1 MQKTSMEEFLQWN
14 VPPEK
19 RKIQGLQAAFMDV
32 FPVSNNDESLTI
44 EFVAYELGESRY
56 TVDEALAKDTIY
68 SAPLKA
74 TFRIL
79 QRQEG
84 GKVKQIAEQDV
95 YICDIPLMTDNA
107 TFVINGAERVV
118 VSQLHR
124 SPGVIFEEDE
134 EKKISSYGK
143 RLYFARIIPYRGAWV
158 EFEFDLNNAL
168 YVRLDKHKKLP
179 ATVLL
184 RATGLETDEQ
194 ILQVFYDIETVKVDP
209 AKADELVGRILGA
222 DVVLKASGEVL
233 FEANRELSRE
243 NIAQLQAK
251 KVPEV
256 KVLILDPAVNDVTIR
271 NTLQKDNLKSR
282 KDSINM
288 I

>member
-1 MQKTSMEEFLQWN
+1 MEKVSFSRLPSIIPLPELLDMQKSSMAEFLQIN

-44 EFVAYELGESRY
+44 EFVSYELGESRY
-56 TVDEALAKDTIY
+56 TEEEALLKDGIY

-79 QRQEG
+79 HREES

-143 RLYFARIIPYRGAWV
+143 
-158 EFEFDLNNAL
+158 
-168 YVRLDKHKKLP
+168 KS
-179 ATVLL
+179 VL
-184 RATGLETDEQ
+184 RPHD
-194 ILQVFYDIETVKVDP
+194 
-209 AKADELVGRILGA
+209 
-222 DVVLKASGEVL
+222 S
-233 FEANRELSRE
+233 LSRRMGG
-243 NIAQLQAK
+243 
-251 KVPEV
+251 
-256 KVLILDPAVNDVTIR
+256 IR
-271 NTLQKDNLKSR
+271 IRS
-282 KDSINM
+282 
-288 I
+288 

>member
-1 MQKTSMEEFLQWN
+1 TE
-14 VPPEK
+14 
-19 RKIQGLQAAFMDV
+19 
-32 FPVSNNDESLTI
+32 
-44 EFVAYELGESRY
+44 
-56 TVDEALAKDTIY
+56 DEALAKDAIY

-79 QRQEG
+79 QREEG

-143 RLYFARIIPYRGAWV
+143 SLYFARIIPYRGAWV

-179 ATVLL
+179 ASVLL
-184 RATGLETDEQ
+184 RAVGLETDDQ
-194 ILQVFYDIETVKVDP
+194 ILRVFYDSESIKVDD
-209 AKADELVGRILGA
+209 AK
-222 DVVLKASGEVL
+222 
-233 FEANRELSRE
+233 
-243 NIAQLQAK
+243 
-251 KVPEV
+251 PEP
-256 KVLILDPAVNDVTIR
+256 LR
-271 NTLQKDNLKSR
+271 SEER
-282 KDSINM
+282 R
-288 I
+288 

>member
-1 MQKTSMEEFLQWN
+1 MLPELLAMQKTSMEEFLQWN
-14 VPPEK
+14 VAPEK

-32 FPVSNNDESLTI
+32 FPISNNDESLTM
-44 EFVAYELGESRY
+44 EFVAYDLGEPRY
-56 TVDEALAKDTIY
+56 TVTEALSKDAVY

-79 QRQEG
+79 HREES

-95 YICDIPLMTDNA
+95 YICDIPLMTENA

-143 RLYFARIIPYRGAWV
+143 ALFFARIIPYRGAWV

-184 RATGLETDEQ
+184 RAMGIESDED
-194 ILQVFYDIETVKVDP
+194 ILRVFYDVEEIAVE
-209 AKADELVGRILGA
+209 KAGPDQLVGRVLAA
-222 DVVLKASGEVL
+222 DVV
-233 FEANRELSRE
+233 
-243 NIAQLQAK
+243 
-251 KVPEV
+251 
-256 KVLILDPAVNDVTIR
+256 
-271 NTLQKDNLKSR
+271 
-282 KDSINM
+282 
-288 I
+288 